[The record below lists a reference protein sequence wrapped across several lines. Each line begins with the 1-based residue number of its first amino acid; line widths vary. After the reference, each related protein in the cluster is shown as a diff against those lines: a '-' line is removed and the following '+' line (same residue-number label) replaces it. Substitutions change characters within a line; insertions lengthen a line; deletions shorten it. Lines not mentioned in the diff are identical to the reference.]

1 MGIFDRFK
9 KLIMGIFDRFRRKE
23 HSASSQSATDREGQE
38 KKISTGKEKSEKSVK
53 AAKPSRPV
61 KVELRKFDDV
71 HNILIRPLV
80 TEKISNLG
88 MHNQYA
94 FEVSADVNKVQ
105 IKKAIE
111 TYYQVRPVK
120 VRLMNIQGKNVRWGR
135 RQGRTKSRKKA
146 MVTLRQGDKIE
157 LYEGV

>member
-1 MGIFDRFK
+1 MSIFDRFK
-9 KLIMGIFDRFRRKE
+9 KHKKE
-23 HSASSQSATDREGQE
+23 VDPKSIKALKHKSKDGTTIQKKDKVDELSRVAKSKKPE
-38 KKISTGKEKSEKSVK
+38 KT
-53 AAKPSRPV
+53 
-61 KVELRKFDDV
+61 ELRKFDDV